1 MFLQRLGLRNF
12 RNFEDED
19 VEFPERGAALI
30 GDNGQGKTNL
40 LEAVYY
46 LEIFRSFRGARD
58 EQLITFGRDHFRVVG
73 HLAGVGGGEGESE
86 VAAGYLREGRRK
98 KVSLDGREPDRV
110 AGAIGRVGAI
120 VFTAS
125 DIEIVAGGPG
135 ARRRFLDI
143 ILSLVEPGYLSALQR
158 YRQILAQRNGL
169 LRDRAH
175 REELAA
181 WDAGLVEAG
190 SRVVD
195 ARSRWIAA
203 SRDAFRSF
211 YAAISGGQAAGVE
224 YIPSVPR
231 PDGCNSAGGDAT
243 EKWAEAFRE
252 VMDLHRERERRRG
265 LTLIGPH
272 RDDLRFWVDEEP
284 QRVALRGF
292 GSAGQQRTAAVAL
305 RMVEAGVVRG
315 ARGRRPIIMLDDV
328 LAELD
333 PARAERVVEL
343 VAAEQWGQVFV
354 TSPKPSEF
362 ALMGGSLEEFRIANG
377 KVRRV

>member
-1 MFLQRLGLRNF
+1 M
-12 RNFEDED
+12 D
-19 VEFPERGAALI
+19 VELPERGAALI

-40 LEAVYY
+40 LESIYY

-73 HLAGVGGGEGESE
+73 HLAGVEGGEGESE

-98 KVSLDGREPDRV
+98 KVSLDGWEPERV
-110 AGAIGRVGAI
+110 ANAIGRVGAI

-125 DIEIVAGGPG
+125 DIDIVAGGPS

-143 ILSLVEPGYLSALQR
+143 LLSLVEPGYLSALQR

-169 LRDRAH
+169 LRDRAQ

-181 WDAGLVEAG
+181 WDDGLVEVG
-190 SRVVD
+190 SRIVD
-195 ARSRWIAA
+195 ARSRWVAA
-203 SRDAFRSF
+203 SRDAFRGF

-224 YIPSVPR
+224 YMPSVPR
-231 PDGCNSAGGDAT
+231 PDGTSGGGDAT
-243 EKWAEAFRE
+243 ESWAAAFRGA
-252 VMDLHRERERRRG
+252 MDLHRERERRRG

-272 RDDLRFWVDEEP
+272 RDDLRFWVEEEP

-343 VAAEQWGQVFV
+343 VAAEEWGQVFV
-354 TSPKPSEF
+354 TSPKPSEL
-362 ALMGGSLEEFRIANG
+362 ALMGGSLEEFRIAAG

>member
-1 MFLQRLGLRNF
+1 M
-12 RNFEDED
+12 D
-19 VEFPERGAALI
+19 VELPERGAALI

-40 LEAVYY
+40 LESVYY

-58 EQLITFGRDHFRVVG
+58 EQLIAFGKDHFRVVG
-73 HLAGVGGGEGESE
+73 HLAGAEAVEEEKE

-98 KVSLDGREPDRV
+98 KVSLDGREPSRV
-110 AGAIGRVGAI
+110 AEAIGRVGAI
-120 VFTAS
+120 VLTAS

-143 ILSLVEPGYLSALQR
+143 ILSLVEPGYLPALQR

-169 LRDRAH
+169 LRDRSN
-175 REELAA
+175 RQELAA
-181 WDAGLVEAG
+181 WDDGLVEAG
-190 SRVVD
+190 SRIVE
-195 ARSRWIAA
+195 ARSRWVAA
-203 SRDAFRSF
+203 SREAFGRY
-211 YAAISGGQAAGVE
+211 YAAISGGQSAGLD
-224 YIPSVPR
+224 YNPSVPR
-231 PDGCNSAGGDAT
+231 PVGDGSGREARG
-243 EKWAEAFRE
+243 KWAEAFRGAME
-252 VMDLHRERERRRG
+252 LHAERERQRG
-265 LTLIGPH
+265 LTMIGPH

-284 QRVALRGF
+284 RVTLRGF

-343 VAAEQWGQVFV
+343 VAAEEWGQVFV

-362 ALMGGSLEEFRIANG
+362 ALMGGNLEEFRIAG
-377 KVRRV
+377 GGVRRV